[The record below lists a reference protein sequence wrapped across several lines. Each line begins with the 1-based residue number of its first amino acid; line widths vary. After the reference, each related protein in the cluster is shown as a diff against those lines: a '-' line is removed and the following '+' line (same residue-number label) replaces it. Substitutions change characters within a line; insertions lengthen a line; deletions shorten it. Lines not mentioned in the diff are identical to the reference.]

1 MKIFQNFFDPQNPCI
16 TICITVCITVVIFDK
31 KSGNFKIFA
40 GQISNFCITIV
51 NTDISVCQ
59 MPDQA
64 GYDGID
70 IADSVAEDAVNAT
83 VLPIGEI
90 SKVFDTS
97 NNNFCIFAS
106 EFISHLRE
114 GNRRTQ
120 AIDAMR
126 PLPFIWFS
134 DPDILIL
141 DHSISF
147 CTS

>member
-1 MKIFQNFFDPQNPCI
+1 MQRYGENNDFQI
-16 TICITVCITVVIFDK
+16 
-31 KSGNFKIFA
+31 
-40 GQISNFCITIV
+40 
-51 NTDISVCQ
+51 
-59 MPDQA
+59 
-64 GYDGID
+64 GID
-70 IADSVAEDAVNAT
+70 IANDVAENARDT
-83 VLPIGEI
+83 EVLLNVEI
-90 SKVFDTS
+90 SEDFDTS
-97 NNNFCIFAS
+97 SNNICIFAS

-134 DPDILIL
+134 EPDILIL